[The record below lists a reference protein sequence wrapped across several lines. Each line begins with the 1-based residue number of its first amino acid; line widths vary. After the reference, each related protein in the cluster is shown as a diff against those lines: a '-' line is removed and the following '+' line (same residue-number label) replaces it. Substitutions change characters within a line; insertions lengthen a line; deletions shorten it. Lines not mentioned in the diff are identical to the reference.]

1 MRTLE
6 YGARQ
11 PSGGEGT
18 GIDINPVR
26 QYFGPLGWRMPVN
39 DDLAEIYRA
48 FQKLIPN
55 PQKVID
61 TLAFQSYA
69 RTNAG
74 MAEEIFPGD
83 D

>member
-1 MRTLE
+1 
-6 YGARQ
+6 
-11 PSGGEGT
+11 
-18 GIDINPVR
+18 
-26 QYFGPLGWRMPVN
+26 MPVN

>member
-11 PSGGEGT
+11 PPGGEGT
-18 GIDINPVR
+18 GIDINPVP
-26 QYFGPLGWRMPVN
+26 QHFGPLGWRMPVD
-39 DDLAEIYRA
+39 DDLAKIYRA
-48 FQKLIPN
+48 FQKFIPN
-55 PQKVID
+55 LQKVID
-61 TLAFQSYA
+61 TLAFQSYV